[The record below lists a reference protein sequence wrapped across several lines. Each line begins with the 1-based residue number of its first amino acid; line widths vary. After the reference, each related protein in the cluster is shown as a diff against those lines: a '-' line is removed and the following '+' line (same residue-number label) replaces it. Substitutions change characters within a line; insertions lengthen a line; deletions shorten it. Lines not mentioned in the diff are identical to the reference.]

1 MIFSHESE
9 PYASL
14 WLGLNAS
21 KFNGA
26 YYYSREI
33 VRNIIPNVETD
44 RNWVTVLSKGMC
56 FDHSVVFIHNND
68 HPRLYQWMKDY
79 KDLILVCGVPTTCAK
94 VGHLGKAVYLPLS
107 VDVAEVEQY
116 RCRKDKGTC
125 YVGRRGKRRGA
136 SFEKGTEYVEGLP
149 REELLAELAR
159 YRRVYAVGR
168 CAIEARVLG
177 CEILSYD
184 KRYPDPSVWK
194 VLDNMDAAQILQG
207 ILDEEDM

>member
-44 RNWVTVLSKGMC
+44 RNWVTILSKGMC

-68 HPRLYQWMKDY
+68 HPRIYQWMKDY

-116 RCRKDKGTC
+116 RRRKDKGTC
-125 YVGRRGKRRGA
+125 YVGRKGKRRGA

-194 VLDNMDAAQILQG
+194 VLDNMDAAHMLQG